1 VPEEVVKAEIV
12 KQATQFGVDPDKALA
27 LAKCESNFNNLAINH
42 QGSTATGV
50 YQFIIGTWQAT
61 GSWKVYRR
69 ARTDYK
75 ANIFET
81 MIKLADGQSRHWA
94 WCGQRA
100 GFH

>member
-1 VPEEVVKAEIV
+1 M
-12 KQATQFGVDPDKALA
+12 KQARQFGVDETRALA
-27 LAKCESNFNNLAINH
+27 LAKCESNFNNLAVNH
-42 QGSTATGV
+42 EGSTATGV
-50 YQFIIGTWQAT
+50 YQYVIRTWMAT

-81 MIKLADGQSRHWA
+81 MIKLSSGQSHHWKV
-94 WCGQRA
+94 CGRVA